1 MGKTRE
7 KRKNAA
13 SPLLERI
20 TLVYTAVLCSVGLLL
35 PGLRGYTA
43 AGRSAFFFCAGL
55 PDSGDCHTGDGHF
68 MVRG

>member
-1 MGKTRE
+1 MAKTR
-7 KRKNAA
+7 KKQKNAA

-43 AGRSAFFFCAGL
+43 AGRSAFRN
-55 PDSGDCHTGDGHF
+55 PDLRTF
-68 MVRG
+68 